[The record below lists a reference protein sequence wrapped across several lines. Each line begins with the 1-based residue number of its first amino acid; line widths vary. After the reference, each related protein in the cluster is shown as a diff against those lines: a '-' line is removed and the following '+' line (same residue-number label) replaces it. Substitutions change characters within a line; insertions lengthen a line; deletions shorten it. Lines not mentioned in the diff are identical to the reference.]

1 MYDSSLVGDKNDM
14 MSQTSFNEMHTES
27 NQFVSFSS
35 NRLVSTVSTM
45 LASVKFDRKFSNEA
59 RKYFRRVPLDL
70 PDAL

>member
-1 MYDSSLVGDKNDM
+1 MVGGKNYM

-45 LASVKFDRKFSNEA
+45 LASVKFDRKFSNKA
-59 RKYFRRVPLDL
+59 RKYFQRVSLDL